1 MPTEDD
7 QGHSY
12 IAVLIGN
19 VVHDIMICRDTTK
32 ELYLSNPSFVMV
44 PEGQTVDR
52 GYTYDG
58 TNFAFG
64 EITFPDPE

>member
-1 MPTEDD
+1 MPTEDNQD
-7 QGHSY
+7 YNY
-12 IAVLIGN
+12 IAVLIDN
-19 VVHDIMICRDTTK
+19 VVHEVMICLDTTK
-32 ELYLSNPSFVMV
+32 ELYLSNPTFVMV